1 MLILK
6 FKSSQWVVLYKNL
19 LQPPITIS
27 DAKQEI
33 HHKVFSSEFS
43 EISYN
48 TKWLFL
54 EAVTGG
60 VL

>member
-1 MLILK
+1 MFILK
-6 FKSSQWVVLYKNL
+6 FKSSQWVLLYKNL

-27 DAKQEI
+27 DTKQEI
-33 HHKVFSSEFS
+33 HHKAFSSEFF

-48 TKWLFL
+48 TKCLFL